1 MNYVRVMLLPIVLTW
16 AAHSYGQDS
25 CATAKVYLH
34 KAWDGKANVYRMSM
48 LKKAYALCQGSSAV
62 NTAMAQVYIGHNT
75 QVSIAQ
81 SLPYLDR
88 AIALEEGNRKAREYR
103 AAVSFGRGDL
113 SKAREDYTVLLEL
126 TDPKQQA
133 AMIYRSLLAYMDTVE
148 YLGAEAL
155 EKHKS
160 ENYKPRQIVGD
171 TFALNLF
178 KSDPFVG
185 YAVPERSVAHLH
197 PNREVLMY
205 RIGLRGG
212 IKGLAND
219 APADP
224 YAQWY
229 NAEEGRIKSDR
240 WFADKHK
247 PYPSNGDFGE
257 YSYDRA
263 ARGYARVLA
272 VVPDHLPSLM
282 HLADI
287 YYIDERFDSSIYTFK
302 RILAVLPSDQQT
314 SQPAMQARR
323 MLRRIEWLKTFDGAI
338 KKNTLYWDQGRL
350 STAVS
355 AVGELGNVVGNV
367 VAMRQGDIGYAYAG
381 LAANYTSLA
390 ITKARLSTKWFWEF
404 KKEEKWKEMY
414 EKSLNQLPRH
424 LNNNGFY
431 SHETIQ
437 MLCGVFLGGMKTV
450 HFPEFVHHTRAL
462 VDIVLI
468 SKKEDAFYVSTA
480 AYACIVLLQK
490 DMDLSCYERYK
501 LVNVALHFDEI
512 MKSTKGQGWLNAD
525 QLEFL
530 EKAKVSALNDIQGAA
545 KR

>member
-1 MNYVRVMLLPIVLTW
+1 MTFLRVMLLPIILIW
-16 AAHSYGQDS
+16 ATHSCGQDS

-34 KAWDGKANVYRMSM
+34 KAWDGKANVYRMPN
-48 LKKAYALCQGSSAV
+48 LKKAYALCPGSSAI
-62 NTAMAQVYIGHNT
+62 NTAIAQVYVGHNT
-75 QVSIAQ
+75 QASIAQ

-88 AIALEEGNRKAREYR
+88 AIALDETNRKAREYR
-103 AAVSFGRGDL
+103 AAVSFGQGDF
-113 SKAREDYTVLLEL
+113 SKAREDYAVLLEL
-126 TDPKQQA
+126 TESTQQTE
-133 AMIYRSLLAYMDTVE
+133 MMYRTLLAYMDTVE

-155 EKHKS
+155 EKHRS
-160 ENYKPRQIVGD
+160 ENYKPRRIVGD

-178 KSDPFVG
+178 KRDPFVG
-185 YAVPERSVAHLH
+185 YAVLERSDARLH

-212 IKGLAND
+212 IRGLAND
-219 APADP
+219 APEDP

-229 NAEEGRIKSDR
+229 NAEEGRTKSDH

-263 ARGYARVLA
+263 AKGYARVIA

-287 YYIDERFDSSIYTFK
+287 HYIDERYDSSIYTFK
-302 RILAVLPSDQQT
+302 RILTVLPSDQQT

-350 STAVS
+350 STAIS
-355 AVGELGNVVGNV
+355 AVGELGNVIGNA
-367 VAMRQGDIGYAYAG
+367 VAMSQGDIGYAYAG

-404 KKEEKWKEMY
+404 HKNEKWSEMY
-414 EKSLNQLPRH
+414 DKCLNQLPRH
-424 LNNNGFY
+424 LNNSGFY
-431 SHETIQ
+431 SEETMQ
-437 MLCGVFLGGMKTV
+437 MLCGVLLGGAREHKL
-450 HFPEFVHHTRAL
+450 PEYVHHVRAL
-462 VDIVLI
+462 VDVVFI
-468 SKKEDAFYVSTA
+468 SKTDRPFYLSTA
-480 AYACIVLLQK
+480 MLGGLLLLK
-490 DMDLSCYERYK
+490 ADKELSCYERFK
-501 LVNVALHFDEI
+501 LVNVIYHFEELY
-512 MKSTKGQGWLNAD
+512 KQTKGEPWLKPERIEL
-525 QLEFL
+525 LE
-530 EKAKVSALNDIQGAA
+530 EAKAAATKEIQEAA